1 MTLQADLTRDRRR
14 AFAAPGAAL
23 DRRVQRLAHWLPLG
37 VGVLLGVMVITPLA
51 PRGEVSFLLDRNKVA
66 MTEQRL
72 TLAGATYRGEDDL
85 GRPFSV
91 SAGSA
96 VQHSARQ
103 PVVEL
108 RELIARL
115 QMSDGPASV
124 SAHRGDYDIRTERM
138 VVAGPV
144 RFNIGS
150 GYQLD
155 AGGVAID
162 LRNRQAFGE
171 GGISGAIPAGTFSAD
186 RVSADLGARVLRLEG
201 HAHLRMVPGQ
211 LRMPK

>member
-23 DRRVQRLAHWLPLG
+23 DQRVRRLAHWLPLG

-66 MTEQRL
+66 MTEERL
-72 TLAGATYRGEDDL
+72 TLAGATYRGQDDL
-85 GRPFSV
+85 GRAFSV
-91 SAGSA
+91 SAGRA

-108 RELIARL
+108 HDLVARL
-115 QMSDGPASV
+115 QMQDGPASV
-124 SAHRGDYDIRTERM
+124 SARRGDYDIRTERM
-138 VVAGPV
+138 VVSGPV
-144 RFNIGS
+144 SFNIGS
-150 GYQLD
+150 GYRLD

-162 LRNRQAFGE
+162 LKTRQAFGE
-171 GGISGAIPAGTFSAD
+171 GGVSGAIPAGTFAAD
-186 RVSADLGARVLRLEG
+186 RVSADLAARVLRLDG
-201 HAHLRMVPGQ
+201 HARLHMVPGQ
-211 LRMPK
+211 LRMPQ

>member
-1 MTLQADLTRDRRR
+1 MTVQADLTRESRR

-23 DRRVQRLAHWLPLG
+23 DRRVQQLARWLPLA

-85 GRPFSV
+85 GRAFSV

-96 VQHSARQ
+96 IQHSAHQ

-108 RELIARL
+108 HELVARL
-115 QMSDGPASV
+115 QMNDGPASV
-124 SAHRGDYDIRTERM
+124 SAQRGDYDIRTERM
-138 VVAGPV
+138 VVSGPV

-150 GYQLD
+150 GYRLD

-162 LRNRQAFGE
+162 LKSRQASGD

-201 HAHLRMVPGQ
+201 HARLRMVPGQ